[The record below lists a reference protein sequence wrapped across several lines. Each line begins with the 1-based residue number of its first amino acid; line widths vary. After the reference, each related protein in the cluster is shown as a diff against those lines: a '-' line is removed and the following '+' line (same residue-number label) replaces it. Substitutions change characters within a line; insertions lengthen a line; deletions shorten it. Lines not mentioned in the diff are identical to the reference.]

1 MRRFAGWFPTGLCA
15 ALAAALVLPTRAFA
29 ETGLPVIDTPP
40 ASQSVASGATATFNV
55 AAHGLAPLSYQWRF
69 NGTNL
74 AGAVDSTLIIPNVQM
89 QHWGGYSVVVTNTLG
104 ATTSTVATLV
114 VDANLVFHILSL
126 QTNGAVAVEHASLT
140 GLDRGGIAASDSIV
154 LVTGDANNGAGQTA
168 RFSIDNLTG
177 GTPVGAGFDALTANL
192 RTETIYNLGSGGAPI
207 SYDTFNGILSANAVT
222 SLLQVDG
229 VTGQLTGQQ
238 ISLSTSVPISYS
250 SGIFAGYDRVVI
262 FNNNNQRVYNI
273 ALPSGTVTDLG
284 TLSFPTHRSSESW
297 AFWGVAEYFGGSIHL
312 MFTQS
317 IFLDGISGT
326 AIARIRLADRTTSVL
341 LGPISSPGLGDMSS
355 FTFSISRSRWFFH
368 IDGSSIFRSPG
379 DETVGSAKASF
390 TTDADYPAILAE
402 PAEQVSY
409 PTSNVTF
416 RVTATGIEPLHY
428 QWLFNGKAIAGE
440 TKPVLTLIGIDTN
453 SMGLYAVEVSNP
465 LGNLISRQ
473 ALLTVYSS
481 PQMVSQ
487 PQSRSVFPGTNT
499 LFTVFVNAA
508 PPLTYQWRFNGT
520 SVGGATNSSL
530 LLTNIQ
536 PSQDGFYSV
545 TVSNRFGGLISTDAE
560 LNVVVPFDDG
570 SVFQVTS
577 LTTNNIRITDAYN
590 NLGFAY
596 AYGPLAVSTSRVFYA
611 STARTARNNLDD
623 LSGATSNTPPL
634 TAIVSNLRTET
645 VYALGN
651 HIGPFT
657 NYQSG
662 LLTNLWEVN
671 GTSGALT
678 GNRIPLSTPINL
690 PSQSSQVGFFA
701 GYERVVV
708 LANSRAYNIALPSGF
723 VTDLGPMQVP
733 SHAFS
738 LSGAFWGI
746 AEHSQGVTYLVY
758 PRSDEQ
764 NIARTRVPDGVTTNF
779 VRIPGLSFYMSSITA
794 SITRGRWYFSYLLGS
809 QAFGGVNATVGSA
822 SATFTNNP
830 GFKPARLDWSPI
842 GEAQLLNAPIPVT
855 ITART
860 ANNEVAT
867 NYNNPVTLSGLSGT
881 PPLPITIAPTSV
893 AGFVNGVWTGHVT
906 VSQASTSMVL
916 RAVDFLGVAGTSSV
930 FSVNV
935 PDDLL
940 LMVKDSPDP
949 VGAGQRLTYTLTA
962 YNTGPNPA
970 TGVNLT
976 NTLSDGVTFV
986 SASSSQGS
994 CTQTDRI
1001 IQCGIGT
1008 VNQGTP
1014 ATITISVDAGAPGT
1028 ATNRATLIRGEA
1040 DPTAANN
1047 SVVTLTTV
1055 TPPLL
1060 SINDVTLVEG
1070 NSGTNDMVF
1079 TVRLFPPAPNQV
1091 TVSFTTLNGTA
1102 TGGGSSADY
1111 VPVSGL
1117 LTFPP
1122 GATNQII
1129 RVGIRGDVLY
1139 ELTET
1144 FSVSLNSP
1152 VNAFFE
1158 DSLATGT
1165 IPNDDPIPSVSVANV
1180 SVTEGNSGFTN
1191 AIFQV
1196 HLSTNAGVAV
1206 SVAFSTVNGTA
1217 REGSDFTGTNGIVTF
1232 PAGSLQ
1238 LTRSVPV
1245 AIRGDTNVEPDESF
1259 QFLFSVTNATALN
1272 TQAVCTIIADDGL
1285 GVLHHFSWSPISSP
1299 QQLDTPIPVTVTAE
1313 DAFNS
1318 PIANFTSAVAFS
1330 GRVAPPS
1337 TTVLSDSA
1345 FTNSGTGDFTIG
1357 YSFVPKSDLTVT
1369 HFRHYSGTKVSLW
1382 DEAGQLLA
1390 SSPVSSNDGTWQ
1402 ETALATPVALTPG
1415 ATYLIAAYTG
1425 NGSYYYRDDPT
1436 TNFTDV
1442 NLVAG
1447 RYAIGDSLPDQNT
1460 GLVGWAV
1467 DIRYVA
1473 TSLAQSVAVTPASS
1487 GIFLNGVWTGEISVQ
1502 AAMTN
1507 VVLEATDAN
1516 QHRGTSTPF
1525 DVLVTLGADVAID
1538 LAESPNPVSVG
1549 SNLTYTITVTNH
1561 GPKTASE
1568 VVVTDSLPGALS
1580 FLSVATTTGFAT
1592 NIGNLVA
1599 VNIGTLT
1606 NHANAII
1613 SLVVRPNNTGNF
1625 TNLVVVT
1632 SSVLDLTPSNNQAS
1646 RATFV
1651 YRDTDHDGI
1660 WDSWEA
1666 AYGLNLN
1673 DATDAALDPDG
1684 DRHSSWQEFIAG
1696 TNPTNATSVTRLLN
1710 IELTANGPRLTLQGV
1725 PGRRYQLERMDG
1737 PTGAWMPVS
1746 IFQINGAAGGSIV
1759 GTVTDS
1765 MPAIS
1770 EVRLYRVLIL
1780 P

>member
-1 MRRFAGWFPTGLCA
+1 MRRFAGWFPIGLCA

-40 ASQSVASGATATFNV
+40 ASQSVVSGATATFNV

-74 AGAVDSTLIIPNVQM
+74 AGAANSTLIIPNVQM

-104 ATTSTVATLV
+104 ATTSAVATLV
-114 VDANLVFHILSL
+114 VDANLVFRILAL
-126 QTNGAVAVEHASLT
+126 QTNGAIAVEHATLT
-140 GLDRGGIAASDSIV
+140 GPDRGGIAASDSIV

-168 RFSIDNLTG
+168 RFSIDSLTG
-177 GTPVGAGFDALTANL
+177 GTQVGAGFDALTANL

-207 SYDTFNGILSANAVT
+207 SYDNFTGILSANSVN
-222 SLLQVDG
+222 SLLQVNG
-229 VTGQLTGQQ
+229 INGQLTGQQ
-238 ISLSTSVPISYS
+238 ISLSTSIPISYD

-273 ALPSGTVTDLG
+273 ALPSGMVTDLG
-284 TLSFPTHRSSESW
+284 TLSFPTHRTSESW

-312 MFTQS
+312 MFTQN
-317 IFLDGISGT
+317 IFLGGISGT
-326 AIARIRLADRTTSVL
+326 AIARLRLADRTTSVL

-355 FTFSISRSRWFFH
+355 FTFSVSRSRWFFH

-390 TTDADYPAILAE
+390 TTDADYPAILVE
-402 PAEQVSY
+402 PADQASY

-416 RVTATGIEPLHY
+416 RVTASGIEPLHY

-440 TKPVLTLIGIDTN
+440 TKSVLTLIGIDTN

-520 SVGGATNSSL
+520 SIGGATNSSL
-530 LLTNIQ
+530 VLTNIQ

-545 TVSNRFGGLISTDAE
+545 TVSNRFGGLVSTDAE
-560 LNVVVPFDDG
+560 LNVVVPIDDG

-577 LTTNNIRITDAYN
+577 LSTNNIRITDAYN
-590 NLGFAY
+590 NLGSAY

-611 STARTARNNLDD
+611 SSARTARNNLDD

-634 TAIVSNLRTET
+634 TAIVSDLRTET

-708 LANSRAYNIALPSGF
+708 LANSRAYSIALPSGF
-723 VTDLGPMQVP
+723 VTELGPMQVP

-738 LSGAFWGI
+738 FSGAFWGI

-758 PRSDEQ
+758 PRGDEQ

-794 SITRGRWYFSYLLGS
+794 SITRGRWYFSYLLSS

-842 GEAQLLNAPIPVT
+842 GEAQAVNSAFPVT

-860 ANNEVAT
+860 ASNAIAT
-867 NYNNPVTLSGLSGT
+867 NYNRTVSISGLSGT
-881 PPLPITIAPTSV
+881 PGTPISITPTNI

-916 RAVDFLGVAGTSSV
+916 RAIDLLGVAGTSSV
-930 FSVNV
+930 FTVNV
-935 PDDLL
+935 PNDLVL
-940 LMVKDSPDP
+940 TVKDSPDP
-949 VGAGQRLTYTLTA
+949 VSSGQRLTYTLTA
-962 YNTGPNPA
+962 YSTGPNPA
-970 TGVNLT
+970 TGVSLT

-986 SASSSQGS
+986 SAISSQGS
-994 CTQTDRI
+994 CIQTDRI
-1001 IQCGIGT
+1001 IHCGIGT
-1008 VNQGTP
+1008 VNEGAPVTV
-1014 ATITISVDAGAPGT
+1014 TISVDAGPSGT
-1028 ATNRATLIRGEA
+1028 ATNRATVTRSEV
-1040 DPTAANN
+1040 DPTVANN

-1055 TPPLL
+1055 TPPMLA
-1060 SINDVTLVEG
+1060 INDVTLVEG

-1079 TVRLFPPAPNQV
+1079 TVRLFPPAANQV

-1122 GATNQII
+1122 GTTNQII
-1129 RVGIRGDVLY
+1129 RVGIRGDILY
-1139 ELTET
+1139 ELSEF

-1152 VNAFFE
+1152 VNALFE
-1158 DSLATGT
+1158 DNQAIGT
-1165 IPNDDPIPSVSVANV
+1165 IPNDDAIPSVSVANI

-1196 HLSTNAGVAV
+1196 RLSTNAGVAV

-1217 REGSDFTGTNGIVTF
+1217 REGSDFNGTNGVVTI

-1238 LTRSVPV
+1238 LTRNVPV
-1245 AIRGDTNVEPDESF
+1245 AVRGDTNVEPNQSF
-1259 QFLFSVTNATALN
+1259 QFLISVTNATALN

-1285 GVLHHFSWSPISSP
+1285 GILHHFTWSPIYSP
-1299 QQLDTPIPVTVTAE
+1299 QQLDTQIPVTVTAE
-1313 DAFNS
+1313 DVLNS
-1318 PIANFTSAVAFS
+1318 PVTNFTGAVAFS
-1330 GRVAPPS
+1330 AKVAS
-1337 TTVLSDSA
+1337 ATVLGDALFISP
-1345 FTNSGTGDFTIG
+1345 GTGDYTIG
-1357 YSFVPKSDLTVT
+1357 YSFVPKSDLTLT
-1369 HFRHYSGTKVSLW
+1369 HFRHYFGTKVSLW
-1382 DEAGQLLA
+1382 NETGALLA
-1390 SSPVSSNDGTWQ
+1390 SAQVSSDDGTWQ
-1402 ETALATPVALTPG
+1402 ETALATPVALTSG
-1415 ATYLIAAYTG
+1415 TTYLIAVYTG
-1425 NGSYYYRDDPT
+1425 AGSFYYREDQT
-1436 TNFTDV
+1436 TNYTDV

-1447 RYAIGDSLPDQNT
+1447 RFVNGDNMPNQDA
-1460 GLVGWAV
+1460 GLVGWAM

-1473 TSLAQSVAVTPASS
+1473 TEFAQPVAVAPASS
-1487 GIFLNGVWTGEISVQ
+1487 ENFVSGVWAGEVRVQ
-1502 AAMTN
+1502 AVMTN
-1507 VVLEATDAN
+1507 LVLEAADVN
-1516 QHRGTSTPF
+1516 QRVGRSLPF

-1538 LAESPNPVSVG
+1538 LIDLPNPVSVG

-1561 GPKTASE
+1561 GPKTAND
-1568 VVVTDSLPGALS
+1568 VVVTDSLPGTLS
-1580 FLSVATTTGFAT
+1580 FLSVTTTTGFAT

-1599 VNIGTLT
+1599 VNLGSLT

-1625 TNLVVVT
+1625 TNLAVVT
-1632 SSVLDLTPSNNQAS
+1632 SSMLDLTPSNNQAS

-1651 YRDTDHDGI
+1651 YRDTDRDGI
-1660 WDSWEA
+1660 WDNWEA

-1673 DATDAALDPDG
+1673 DSTDAVLDPDG
-1684 DRHSSWQEFIAG
+1684 DRHSNWQEFIAG
-1696 TNPTNATSVTRLLN
+1696 TNPTNATSVTRLLS
-1710 IELTANGPRLTLQGV
+1710 IELSANGPRLTLQGV

-1737 PTGAWMPVS
+1737 PGGTWMPVS
-1746 IFQINGAAGGSIV
+1746 IVQINGVAGGSDV
-1759 GTVTDS
+1759 VTVTDS
-1765 MPAIS
+1765 MTAIS